1 MNWTVFAGVLLVN
14 TLIAISMAILLSRK
28 RAAPGSQAMMMMFVG
43 LAVWTLG
50 YAMITL
56 STTMSAKV
64 AWLKFENIGIVTT
77 PVFWLI
83 FAIRYSRN
91 GKWLPRP
98 LLALLFLV
106 PAITLVLLFSGRWFA
121 LYYSAV
127 HLPASGLGPVHI
139 ERGGWYQVQLI
150 QNYLVLVLGF
160 ALLLSQMFRL
170 RELYRRQIAFVLAAL
185 IVPIGFNFLY
195 QRGAS
200 LLPQL
205 DPSVDLTPISF
216 MITAVLASVGVIGL
230 RLFDLIPIAR
240 NVVVENI
247 PEMVLVV
254 DTYNRILDANQ
265 VTFSWL
271 RKSPGEIIG
280 HDILEVFGA
289 WPGLA
294 GRFQETYETR
304 EEIQFPGDPPRTYEL
319 TISPVYSTP
328 RFVLGPPSAQRP
340 GILEGRVILAHDVTT
355 RKSIEDEL
363 TRANAALTLEIAE
376 KELLQ
381 DKLREQAMRDPLTG
395 VFNRRYLAEALESEV
410 ARAERDNSAISVV
423 ILDVDHFKEF
433 NDRLGHKCGDVVLQ
447 ALSHMLREESRRS
460 DIVCRYGGEEFVI
473 VLPNTPLEVGTARAE
488 QWRAMFEALAVA
500 YEGQLVRATFS
511 AGVACLPEHG
521 TSSEAILMAA
531 DHALYESK
539 ANGRNQVT
547 VFGVRQ
553 TSISASLAKHPGR
566 ARGGSSGAS
575 LAKHPG
581 RARGGSINEEI
592 P

>member
-1 MNWTVFAGVLLVN
+1 MNWTIFAGVLLVN

-28 RAAPGSQAMMMMFVG
+28 RAAPGSQAMMMMFVA
-43 LAVWTLG
+43 LAAWTLC

-56 STTMSAKV
+56 STTMAAKV

-77 PVFWLI
+77 PVFWII
-83 FAIRYSRN
+83 FAVRYTRN
-91 GKWLPRP
+91 EKWLPRP
-98 LLALLFLV
+98 ALALLFLV
-106 PAITLVLLFSGRWFA
+106 PAITLVLLFSGRWFT
-121 LYYSAV
+121 LYYSGV
-127 HLPASGLGPVHI
+127 HVPAAGLGPVHI
-139 ERGGWYQVQLI
+139 ERSGWYLVQLI

-160 ALLLSQMFRL
+160 ALLLWQMFRL

-185 IVPIGFNFLY
+185 IVPLGFNLLY
-195 QRGAS
+195 QRGGS
-200 LLPQL
+200 LLPQW

-240 NVVVENI
+240 NVVIENI
-247 PEMVLVV
+247 PELVLVV
-254 DTYNRILDANQ
+254 DAYNRILDANQ

-271 RKSPGEIIG
+271 GKSPGEIIG
-280 HDILEVFGA
+280 RNVMEVFSA

-294 GRFQETYETR
+294 GRFQDTYETR
-304 EEIQFPGDPPRTYEL
+304 EEILFPGVPPRTYEL
-319 TISPVYSTP
+319 TISPVYS
-328 RFVLGPPSAQRP
+328 RP
-340 GILEGRVILAHDVTT
+340 GVLEGRVILAHDVTA

-376 KELLQ
+376 KALLQ
-381 DKLREQAMRDPLTG
+381 EKLREQATRDPLTG
-395 VFNRRYLAEALESEV
+395 VFNRRYLAEALENEV
-410 ARAERDNSAISVV
+410 ARAERDETSISVV

-447 ALSHMLREESRRS
+447 ALSAMLREESRRS

-488 QWRAMFEALAVA
+488 EWRAMFEALAVA
-500 YEGQLVRATFS
+500 YEGQHVHAAFS
-511 AGVACLPEHG
+511 AGVACLPQHG
-521 TSSEAILMAA
+521 TTSEAILRAA

-539 ANGRNQVT
+539 ANGRNRVT
-547 VFGVRQ
+547 VFSVRQ
-553 TSISASLAKHPGR
+553 SSSSASP
-566 ARGGSSGAS
+566 
-575 LAKHPG
+575 
-581 RARGGSINEEI
+581 RGGSINEET